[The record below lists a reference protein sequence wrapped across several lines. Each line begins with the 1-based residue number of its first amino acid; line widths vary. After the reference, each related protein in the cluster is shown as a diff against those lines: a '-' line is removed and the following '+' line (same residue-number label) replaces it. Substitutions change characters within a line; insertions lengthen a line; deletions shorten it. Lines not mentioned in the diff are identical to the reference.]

1 MSTQSFF
8 ERYQKKNGKFRY
20 VIVWCKKCGK
30 SVKINTAN
38 RNFYDRNI
46 RDNFTCFRCRER

>member
-30 SVKINTAN
+30 SVKINTEN